1 MPRAKLRAVPALCR
15 ALVLAAAAVVW
26 AASAARAQERWQVTL
41 HSDSVVWD
49 LDLLALRGDTLLA
62 RRLDRGDTLR
72 LPVMEL
78 DEVRLVRK
86 SAKRAF
92 QVDPVAI
99 EEGLMGTGDV
109 VVRLTL
115 RERAERLAVLAQI
128 LATPRSPE
136 R

>member
-1 MPRAKLRAVPALCR
+1 VNALLRAAV
-15 ALVLAAAAVVW
+15 LVAAAAPW
-26 AASAARAQERWQVTL
+26 GAPAARAQDRWQVTL

-49 LDLLALRGDTLLA
+49 LDLVALRGDTLLA

-72 LPVMEL
+72 LPVMEI

-115 RERAERLAVLAQI
+115 RERAERLAVLAQL
-128 LATPRSPE
+128 LAARRPPDR
-136 R
+136 

>member
-1 MPRAKLRAVPALCR
+1 MNALLRAAV
-15 ALVLAAAAVVW
+15 LVAAAAPW
-26 AASAARAQERWQVTL
+26 GAPAARAQDRWQVTL

-49 LDLLALRGDTLLA
+49 LDLVALRGDTLLA

-72 LPVMEL
+72 LPVMEI

-115 RERAERLAVLAQI
+115 RERAERLAVLAQL
-128 LATPRSPE
+128 LAARRPPDR
-136 R
+136 

>member
-1 MPRAKLRAVPALCR
+1 MNALLRAVV
-15 ALVLAAAAVVW
+15 LVAAATPWGAP
-26 AASAARAQERWQVTL
+26 AARAQDRWQVTL
-41 HSDSVVWD
+41 HSDSVFWD
-49 LDLLALRGDTLLA
+49 LDLVALRGDTLLA

-72 LPVMEL
+72 LPVMEI

-99 EEGLMGTGDV
+99 EEGLMGTGDA

-128 LATPRSPE
+128 LAARRPPDR
-136 R
+136 